1 MIASSQHRH
10 SPAENA
16 GAYPRDDAPAAPGP
30 GDVELESP
38 LPGAGCV
45 VGSDAVLHPVCI
57 AGPRM
62 TPCRSQPAPAG
73 SAMSIS
79 HALAHERCARAAH
92 PSGPGTGGLCSVC
105 GLRLIEVLSK
115 SPGRLLDLTEKHDRK
130 ALWLIPSG
138 GGSRLSVLLLHRS
151 HRPVKLPAVVRGG
164 PWGKRRLCKALPEG
178 SSTAHAPLVEERSG
192 SGATA
197 ACEPV

>member
-1 MIASSQHRH
+1 MPLA
-10 SPAENA
+10 A
-16 GAYPRDDAPAAPGP
+16 GASR
-30 GDVELESP
+30 L
-38 LPGAGCV
+38 
-45 VGSDAVLHPVCI
+45 
-57 AGPRM
+57 
-62 TPCRSQPAPAG
+62 
-73 SAMSIS
+73 S
-79 HALAHERCARAAH
+79 HEHLSCARAAH

-105 GLRLIEVLSK
+105 GLRLIEAPSK

-151 HRPVKLPAVVRGG
+151 HRPVKLPAVVRG
-164 PWGKRRLCKALPEG
+164 PMGKRRLCKALPER